1 MPRHPLGLLGRI
13 LLILLLTVA
22 IEFGA
27 STFLYE
33 RASRYSIEESD
44 AHRLA
49 EHLVIAE
56 KLLSERPPAARAE
69 AAQELTTDRYVVRW
83 SPAIPQRPAF
93 PPRQKRMEA
102 QVTNWE
108 KGLKEA
114 HLQLRLA
121 PSAHGQVVAGEM
133 RMPDGSWIV
142 FKTREAVQ
150 VWQFAIERTFVALVP
165 ALLLL
170 TLGALLI
177 RSTLLPLR
185 KLIHAIG
192 HVGSGKRVTVEEEGT
207 AEIRGLIHAFNGMQ
221 RRIHE
226 LIENRTQAL
235 AAVGH
240 DLRTPLARL
249 QLRLEDVHDE
259 ESRRA
264 MLDDIGEMDDM
275 IASLLTFLKGED
287 DPEPAVAVDIAVMAA
302 TLVEDATDRGRDA
315 TYTGPPHLEWV
326 VRPSMLRRAL
336 SNLIENAL
344 HYGKSVQVHVAQ
356 EEGELVL
363 CVADDGPGIPPEKIE
378 EALQPFV
385 RLDVERGRNTK
396 GMGLGLAIVQQ
407 AVALEKGRLSLTNA
421 SPPNTGL
428 IAEIRLPG

>member
-1 MPRHPLGLLGRI
+1 M
-13 LLILLLTVA
+13 LTVA
-22 IEFGA
+22 VEFGA

-56 KLLSERPPAARAE
+56 KLLSERPPAARAA
-69 AAQELTTDRYVVRW
+69 AAQELTTDRYIVRW
-83 SPAIPQRPAF
+83 SPTPPVRPAF

-108 KGLKEA
+108 RDLAASG
-114 HLQLRLA
+114 LQLRLA
-121 PSAHGQVVAGEM
+121 PGAHGQVVAGEM
-133 RMPDGSWIV
+133 RMADGSWIV
-142 FKTREAVQ
+142 FKTRESVQ
-150 VWQFAIERTFVALVP
+150 VWQFAIERTFVALIP

-177 RSTLLPLR
+177 RGTLLPLR
-185 KLIHAIG
+185 KLVRAIG
-192 HVGSGKRVTVEEEGT
+192 HVGSGQRVTVEEEGT

-249 QLRLEDVHDE
+249 QLRLEEVGDA

-264 MLDDIGEMDDM
+264 MQDDVSEMDDM
-275 IASLLTFLKGED
+275 IASLLTFLKGQD
-287 DPEPAVAVDIAVMAA
+287 NPEPAVAVDVAVMAA
-302 TLVEDATDRGRDA
+302 TLVEDAGDRGHDA
-315 TYTGPPHLEWV
+315 RYLGPPHLEWS

-344 HYGKSVQVHVAQ
+344 HYGKAVRVNVVQDGSA
-356 EEGELVL
+356 LVFR
-363 CVADDGPGIPPEKIE
+363 VEDDGPGIPPVQIE
-378 EALQPFV
+378 DALRPFV

-407 AVALEKGRLSLTNA
+407 AVALEKGRLTLVNA
-421 SPPNTGL
+421 PQGGL
-428 IAEIRLPG
+428 VAEIRLPG

>member
-1 MPRHPLGLLGRI
+1 
-13 LLILLLTVA
+13 VA
-22 IEFGA
+22 
-27 STFLYE
+27 
-33 RASRYSIEESD
+33 
-44 AHRLA
+44 
-49 EHLVIAE
+49 
-56 KLLSERPPAARAE
+56 ERPA
-69 AAQELTTDRYVVRW
+69 AAQELTTDRYIVRW
-83 SPAIPQRPAF
+83 SPTIPVRPAF

-108 KGLKEA
+108 KDLAES

-121 PSAHGQVVAGEM
+121 PAAHGQVVAGEM
-133 RMPDGSWIV
+133 RMADGSWIV

-150 VWQFAIERTFVALVP
+150 VWQFAIERTLVALVP

-177 RSTLLPLR
+177 RGTLLPLR

-192 HVGSGKRVTVEEEGT
+192 HVGSGNRVTVEEEGT

-249 QLRLEDVHDE
+249 QLRLEAVEDE
-259 ESRRA
+259 EGRRA
-264 MLDDIGEMDDM
+264 MQDDVSEMDDM
-275 IASLLTFLKGED
+275 IASLLTFLKGQD
-287 DPEPAVAVDIAVMAA
+287 DPEPAVAVDVAVMAA
-302 TLVEDATDRGRDA
+302 TLVEDATDRGREA
-315 TYTGPPHLEWV
+315 RYIGPRHLEWN

-344 HYGKSVQVHVAQ
+344 HYGKSVQVAVVQ
-356 EEGELVL
+356 DGNELIFRVE
-363 CVADDGPGIPPEKIE
+363 DDGPGIPPDQIE
-378 EALQPFV
+378 EALRPFV

-407 AVALEKGRLSLTNA
+407 AVVLEKGRLTLANA
-421 SPPNTGL
+421 PQGGL
-428 IAEIRLPG
+428 IAEIRLPN

>member
-1 MPRHPLGLLGRI
+1 LLGRI

-22 IEFGA
+22 VEFGA
-27 STFLYE
+27 STLLYE

-56 KLLSERPPAARAE
+56 KLLSERPVSERTDAAR
-69 AAQELTTDRYVVRW
+69 ELTTDRYIVRW
-83 SPAIPQRPAF
+83 SPTIPERPAF

-108 KGLKEA
+108 KGLAES
-114 HLQLRLA
+114 HLQLRLV
-121 PSAHGQVVAGEM
+121 PSTHGQVVGGEM

-150 VWQFAIERTFVALVP
+150 VWQFAIERTLVALVP

-192 HVGSGKRVTVEEEGT
+192 RVGSRESATTVEEEGT

-249 QLRLEDVHDE
+249 QLRLEGVKDE

-264 MLDDIGEMDDM
+264 MQDDISEMDDM
-275 IASLLTFLKGED
+275 IASLLTFLRGED
-287 DPEPAVAVDIAVMAA
+287 DPEPAVAVDVAVMAA
-302 TLVEDATDRGRDA
+302 TLVEDATDRGREA
-315 TYTGPPHLEWV
+315 VYKGPEHLDWK

-344 HYGKSVQVHVAQ
+344 HYGKSVEVTLR
-356 EEGELVL
+356 EEAGELVL
-363 CVADDGPGIPPEKIE
+363 CVADDGPGIPDDQIE
-378 EALQPFV
+378 NALQPFV

-407 AVALEKGRLSLTNA
+407 AVALENGRLNLSNA

-428 IAEIRLPG
+428 VAEIRLPG

>member
-1 MPRHPLGLLGRI
+1 M
-13 LLILLLTVA
+13 
-22 IEFGA
+22 
-27 STFLYE
+27 
-33 RASRYSIEESD
+33 
-44 AHRLA
+44 
-49 EHLVIAE
+49 IAR
-56 KLLSERPPAARAE
+56 KLLSEERPEERPGE
-69 AAQELTTDRYVVRW
+69 ALELTTDRYIVRW
-83 SPAIPQRPAF
+83 SPVIPERPAF
-93 PPRQKRMEA
+93 PPRLTRMER

-108 KGLKEA
+108 PGLAET
-114 HLQLRLA
+114 HLQLRLS
-121 PSAHGQVVAGEM
+121 PSAHGQVVAGEL
-133 RMPDGSWIV
+133 RLDDGSWLV

-150 VWQFAIERTFVALVP
+150 VWQFAIERTLVALVP

-177 RSTLLPLR
+177 RGTLRPLR

-192 HVGSGKRVTVEEEGT
+192 HVGSGNRVTVEEEGT

-249 QLRLEDVHDE
+249 QLRLEAVDDE
-259 ESRRA
+259 EGRRA
-264 MLDDIGEMDDM
+264 MQDDVSEMDDM
-275 IASLLTFLKGED
+275 IASLLTFLRGDD
-287 DPEPAVAVDIAVMAA
+287 DPEPAVAVDVAVMAA
-302 TLVEDATDRGRDA
+302 TLVEDVTDRGHEA
-315 TYTGPPHLEWV
+315 HYNGPRHLEWN

-344 HYGKSVQVHVAQ
+344 HYGKSVRVTVVQD
-356 EEGELVL
+356 GSELIFRVE
-363 CVADDGPGIPPEKIE
+363 DDGPGIPADQIE
-378 EALQPFV
+378 EALRPFV

-407 AVALEKGRLSLTNA
+407 AVALEKGKLTLANA
-421 SPPNTGL
+421 PQGGL
-428 IAEIRLPG
+428 IAEIRLSA

>member
-1 MPRHPLGLLGRI
+1 M
-13 LLILLLTVA
+13 
-22 IEFGA
+22 
-27 STFLYE
+27 
-33 RASRYSIEESD
+33 
-44 AHRLA
+44 
-49 EHLVIAE
+49 IAE
-56 KLLSERPPAARAE
+56 KLLSERAPAARAE
-69 AAQELTTDRYVVRW
+69 AAQELTTDRYIVRW
-83 SPAIPQRPAF
+83 SPSIPQRPAF

-108 KGLKEA
+108 KGLKES

-150 VWQFAIERTFVALVP
+150 VWQFAIERTLVALVP

-177 RSTLLPLR
+177 RGTLLPLR

-249 QLRLEDVHDE
+249 QLRLESVGDE
-259 ESRRA
+259 ESRRS
-264 MLDDIGEMDDM
+264 MLEDIGEMDDM
-275 IASLLTFLKGED
+275 IASLLTFLKGQD
-287 DPEPAVAVDIAVMAA
+287 DPEPAVAVDVAVMAA
-302 TLVEDATDRGRDA
+302 TLVEDAGDRGHDA
-315 TYTGPPHLEWV
+315 RYSGPRHLEWM

-344 HYGKSVQVHVAQ
+344 HYGKAVRVIVAQ
-356 EEGELVL
+356 EEGELVFR
-363 CVADDGPGIPPEKIE
+363 VEDDGPGIPADQID

-407 AVALEKGRLSLTNA
+407 AVVLEKGVLTLANA
-421 SPPNTGL
+421 GPPKTGL

>member
-1 MPRHPLGLLGRI
+1 
-13 LLILLLTVA
+13 
-22 IEFGA
+22 
-27 STFLYE
+27 
-33 RASRYSIEESD
+33 
-44 AHRLA
+44 
-49 EHLVIAE
+49 VIAE
-56 KLLSERPPAARAE
+56 KLLSERPPAARTA
-69 AAQELTTDRYVVRW
+69 AAQELTTDRYIVRW
-83 SPAIPQRPAF
+83 SPSIPVRPAF

-108 KGLKEA
+108 RDLAASG
-114 HLQLRLA
+114 LQLRLA
-121 PSAHGQVVAGEM
+121 PGGHGQVVAGEM
-133 RMPDGSWIV
+133 RMADGSWIV
-142 FKTREAVQ
+142 FKTRESVQ

-177 RSTLLPLR
+177 RGTLLPLR
-185 KLIHAIG
+185 KLVRAIG
-192 HVGSGKRVTVEEEGT
+192 RVGSSEGGAVVEEEGT

-249 QLRLEDVHDE
+249 QLRLEDVGDA

-264 MLDDIGEMDDM
+264 MQDDVSEMDDM

-287 DPEPAVAVDIAVMAA
+287 DPEPAVAVDVAVMAA
-302 TLVEDATDRGRDA
+302 TLVEDATDRGFDA
-315 TYTGPPHLEWV
+315 RYSGPAHLEWM

-344 HYGKSVQVHVAQ
+344 HYGKAVRVAVVQD
-356 EEGELVL
+356 GSELVFR
-363 CVADDGPGIPPEKIE
+363 VEDDGPGIPPDQIE
-378 EALQPFV
+378 EALRPFV

-407 AVALEKGRLSLTNA
+407 AVALEKGRLAIVNA
-421 SPPNTGL
+421 PQGGL

>member
-1 MPRHPLGLLGRI
+1 M
-13 LLILLLTVA
+13 LILLLTVA

-69 AAQELTTDRYVVRW
+69 AAQELTTDRYIVRW
-83 SPAIPQRPAF
+83 SPTIPERPAF

-108 KGLKEA
+108 KGLAEA

-121 PSAHGQVVAGEM
+121 PGAHGQVVAGEM

-177 RSTLLPLR
+177 RGTLLPLR
-185 KLIHAIG
+185 KLVQAIG
-192 HVGSGKRVTVEEEGT
+192 RVGSREGVTVVEEEGT

-249 QLRLEDVHDE
+249 QLRLDE
-259 ESRRA
+259 VGDAESRRA
-264 MLDDIGEMDDM
+264 MQDDVAEMDDM
-275 IASLLTFLKGED
+275 IASLLTFLKGSD
-287 DPEPAVAVDIAVMAA
+287 DPEPAVAVDVAVMAA
-302 TLVEDATDRGRDA
+302 TLVEDAADRGREA
-315 TYTGPPHLEWV
+315 EYAGPEHLEWV

-336 SNLIENAL
+336 SNLVENAL
-344 HYGKSVQVHVAQ
+344 HYGKAVQVAVLQ
-356 EEGELVL
+356 DGSELVFRIQ
-363 CVADDGPGIPPEKIE
+363 DDGPGIPPDQIE
-378 EALQPFV
+378 EALRPFV

-407 AVALEKGRLSLTNA
+407 AVALEKGRLTLANA
-421 SPPNTGL
+421 PQGGL
-428 IAEIRLPG
+428 VAEIRLPG

>member
-1 MPRHPLGLLGRI
+1 
-13 LLILLLTVA
+13 LTVA

-56 KLLSERPPAARAE
+56 KLLSERPVVERPA
-69 AAQELTTDRYVVRW
+69 AAQELTTDRYIVRW
-83 SPAIPQRPAF
+83 SPTPPTRPAF

-108 KGLKEA
+108 KGLA
-114 HLQLRLA
+114 ASGLQLRLA
-121 PSAHGQVVAGEM
+121 PSAHGSVVAGEM
-133 RMPDGSWIV
+133 RMADGSWIV

-150 VWQFAIERTFVALVP
+150 VWQFAIERTLVALVP
-165 ALLLL
+165 AMLLL

-185 KLIHAIG
+185 ALVRAIG
-192 HVGSGKRVTVEEEGT
+192 RVGSGEGVTVVEEEGT

-226 LIENRTQAL
+226 LIDNRTQAL

-249 QLRLEDVHDE
+249 QLRLEGVKDE
-259 ESRRA
+259 DSRRA
-264 MLDDIGEMDDM
+264 MQDDVSEMDDM
-275 IASLLTFLKGED
+275 IASLLTFLRGQD
-287 DPEPAVAVDIAVMAA
+287 DPEPPVAIDIAVMAA
-302 TLVEDATDRGRDA
+302 TLVEDATDRGREA
-315 TYTGPPHLEWV
+315 EYSGPEHLDWV
-326 VRPSMLRRAL
+326 ARPSMLRRAL

-344 HYGKSVQVHVAQ
+344 HYGKAVHVSV
-356 EEGELVL
+356 EREDELLVL
-363 CVADDGPGIPPEKIE
+363 RVQDDGPGIPPDQIE

-407 AVALEKGRLSLTNA
+407 AVALEKGELRLSNA
-421 SPPNTGL
+421 PQGGL
-428 IAEIRLPG
+428 VAEIRLPG

>member
-1 MPRHPLGLLGRI
+1 MLGRI

-56 KLLSERPPAARAE
+56 KLLSERPVAQRAA
-69 AAQELTTDRYVVRW
+69 AAQELTTDRYIVRW
-83 SPAIPQRPAF
+83 SPTIPERPAF
-93 PPRQKRMEA
+93 PPRQKRMEE

-108 KGLKEA
+108 KGLAES
-114 HLQLRLA
+114 HLQVRLA
-121 PSAHGQVVAGEM
+121 PGAHGQVAAGEM
-133 RMPDGSWIV
+133 QMPDGSWIV

-170 TLGALLI
+170 GLGALLI
-177 RSTLLPLR
+177 RGTLLPLR
-185 KLIHAIG
+185 KLVRAIG

-249 QLRLEDVHDE
+249 QLRLEGVGDE
-259 ESRRA
+259 ESRKA
-264 MLDDIGEMDDM
+264 MQDDVSEMDDM

-287 DPEPAVAVDIAVMAA
+287 DPEPAVAVDVAVMAA
-302 TLVEDATDRGRDA
+302 TLVEDATDRGREA
-315 TYTGPPHLEWV
+315 RYSGPRHLEWF

-344 HYGKSVQVHVAQ
+344 HYGKSVQVTVVQ
-356 EEGELVL
+356 DGTELVFRIE
-363 CVADDGPGIPPEKIE
+363 DDGPGIPPEQIE
-378 EALQPFV
+378 EALRPFV

-407 AVALEKGRLSLTNA
+407 AVALEKGRLTLVNA
-421 SPPNTGL
+421 PLGGL

>member
-1 MPRHPLGLLGRI
+1 M
-13 LLILLLTVA
+13 A

-56 KLLSERPPAARAE
+56 KLLSERPVVERPA
-69 AAQELTTDRYVVRW
+69 AAQELTTDRYIVRW
-83 SPAIPQRPAF
+83 SPTPPTRPAF

-108 KGLKEA
+108 KGLA
-114 HLQLRLA
+114 TSGLQLRLA
-121 PSAHGQVVAGEM
+121 PSAHGSVVAGEM
-133 RMPDGSWIV
+133 RMADGSWIV

-150 VWQFAIERTFVALVP
+150 VWQFAIERTLVALVP
-165 ALLLL
+165 AMLLL

-185 KLIHAIG
+185 TLVRAIG
-192 HVGSGKRVTVEEEGT
+192 RVGSGEGVTVVEEEGT

-226 LIENRTQAL
+226 LIDNRTQAL

-249 QLRLEDVHDE
+249 QLRLEGVKDE
-259 ESRRA
+259 DSRRA
-264 MLDDIGEMDDM
+264 MQDDVSEMDDM
-275 IASLLTFLKGED
+275 IASLLTFLRGQD
-287 DPEPAVAVDIAVMAA
+287 DPEPPVAIDIAVMAA
-302 TLVEDATDRGRDA
+302 TLVEDATDRGREA
-315 TYTGPPHLEWV
+315 EYSGPEHLDWV
-326 VRPSMLRRAL
+326 ARPSMLRRAL

-344 HYGKSVQVHVAQ
+344 HYGKSVHVSV
-356 EEGELVL
+356 EREDEVLVL
-363 CVADDGPGIPPEKIE
+363 RVQDDGPGIPPDQIE

-407 AVALEKGRLSLTNA
+407 AVALEKGELRLANA
-421 SPPNTGL
+421 PQGGL
-428 IAEIRLPG
+428 VAEIRLTR

>member
-1 MPRHPLGLLGRI
+1 LGLLGRI

-22 IEFGA
+22 VEFGA
-27 STFLYE
+27 STLLYE

-56 KLLSERPPAARAE
+56 KLLSERPVAERPEAAR
-69 AAQELTTDRYVVRW
+69 ELTTDRYIVRW
-83 SPAIPQRPAF
+83 SPTIPERPAF

-108 KGLKEA
+108 KGLAES
-114 HLQLRLA
+114 HLQLRLV
-121 PSAHGQVVAGEM
+121 PSTHGQVVGGEM

-150 VWQFAIERTFVALVP
+150 VWQFAIERTLVALVP

-192 HVGSGKRVTVEEEGT
+192 RVGSREGAASVEEEGT

-249 QLRLEDVHDE
+249 QLRLEGVENE
-259 ESRRA
+259 EDRRA
-264 MLDDIGEMDDM
+264 MQDDIGEMDDM

-287 DPEPAVAVDIAVMAA
+287 DPEPAVAVDVAVMAA

-315 TYTGPPHLEWV
+315 VYSGPEHLDWK

-344 HYGKSVQVHVAQ
+344 HYGKSVEVTVR
-356 EEGELVL
+356 EEGGELVL
-363 CVADDGPGIPPEKIE
+363 CVADDGPGIPADQIE
-378 EALQPFV
+378 NALQPFV

-407 AVALEKGRLSLTNA
+407 AVALENGRLSLSNA
-421 SPPNTGL
+421 SPPATGL

>member
-1 MPRHPLGLLGRI
+1 M
-13 LLILLLTVA
+13 
-22 IEFGA
+22 
-27 STFLYE
+27 
-33 RASRYSIEESD
+33 
-44 AHRLA
+44 
-49 EHLVIAE
+49 IAE
-56 KLLSERPPAARAE
+56 KLLSERPVAERAA
-69 AAQELTTDRYVVRW
+69 AALELTTDRYIVRW
-83 SPAIPQRPAF
+83 SPTIPERPAF

-108 KGLKEA
+108 KGLGES

-121 PSAHGQVVAGEM
+121 PGAHGQVVAGEM
-133 RMPDGSWIV
+133 RLADGSWIV

-150 VWQFAIERTFVALVP
+150 VWQFAIERTFVALIP

-177 RSTLLPLR
+177 RGTLLPLR
-185 KLIHAIG
+185 KLVQAIG
-192 HVGSGKRVTVEEEGT
+192 RVGSREGVKIVEEEGT

-249 QLRLEDVHDE
+249 QLRLEGVEDE

-264 MLDDIGEMDDM
+264 MQDDVGEMDDM
-275 IASLLTFLKGED
+275 IASLLAFLKGSD
-287 DPEPAVAVDIAVMAA
+287 DPEPAVPVDVAVMAA
-302 TLVEDATDRGRDA
+302 TLVEDAADRGREA
-315 TYTGPPHLEWV
+315 RYSGPEHLEWV

-336 SNLIENAL
+336 NNLIENAL
-344 HYGKSVQVHVAQ
+344 HYGKTVRVTVLRDA
-356 EEGELVL
+356 GDLVFR
-363 CVADDGPGIPPEKIE
+363 VEDDGPGIPPDQIE
-378 EALQPFV
+378 DALRPFV

-407 AVALEKGRLSLTNA
+407 AVALEKGRLTLVNA
-421 SPPNTGL
+421 PQGGL

>member
-56 KLLSERPPAARAE
+56 KLLGERPVADRPA
-69 AAQELTTDRYVVRW
+69 AAQELTTDRYIVRW
-83 SPAIPQRPAF
+83 SPTAPVRPAF
-93 PPRQKRMEA
+93 PPRQTRMEA

-108 KGLKEA
+108 KDLAASG
-114 HLQLRLA
+114 LQLRLA
-121 PSAHGQVVAGEM
+121 PGAHGQVVAGEM
-133 RMPDGSWIV
+133 RMADGSWIV

-150 VWQFAIERTFVALVP
+150 VWQFAIERTFVALIP

-177 RSTLLPLR
+177 RGTLLPLR
-185 KLIHAIG
+185 KLVQAIG
-192 HVGSGKRVTVEEEGT
+192 RVGSREGVTVVEEEGT

-249 QLRLEDVHDE
+249 QLRLEEVSDL

-264 MLDDIGEMDDM
+264 MQDDVGEMDDM
-275 IASLLTFLKGED
+275 IASLLTFLKGSD
-287 DPEPAVAVDIAVMAA
+287 DPEPAVAVDVAVMAA
-302 TLVEDATDRGRDA
+302 TLAEDATDRGREA
-315 TYTGPPHLEWV
+315 SYAGPEHLEWV

-336 SNLIENAL
+336 SNLVENAL
-344 HYGKSVQVHVAQ
+344 HYGKTVQVSV
-356 EEGELVL
+356 ERGEGELIFRVQ
-363 CVADDGPGIPPEKIE
+363 DDGPGIPPDQIE
-378 EALQPFV
+378 DALRPFV

-407 AVALEKGRLSLTNA
+407 AVALEKGRLTLANA
-421 SPPNTGL
+421 PEGGL

>member
-1 MPRHPLGLLGRI
+1 VPRHPLGLLGRI

-56 KLLSERPPAARAE
+56 KLLSERPVAERSDAAR
-69 AAQELTTDRYVVRW
+69 ELTTDRYIVRW
-83 SPAIPQRPAF
+83 SPTIPERPAF
-93 PPRQKRMEA
+93 PPRQKRIEA
-102 QVTNWE
+102 QVTHRE
-108 KGLKEA
+108 KGLA
-114 HLQLRLA
+114 ASHLQLRLA
-121 PSAHGQVVAGEM
+121 PSAHGSVVAGEM
-133 RMPDGSWIV
+133 RLADGSWIV

-150 VWQFAIERTFVALVP
+150 VWQFAIERTLVALVP

-185 KLIHAIG
+185 KLVRAIG
-192 HVGSGKRVTVEEEGT
+192 RVGSGDGVTVVEEEGT

-249 QLRLEDVHDE
+249 QLRLEHVRDE
-259 ESRRA
+259 DSRRA
-264 MLDDIGEMDDM
+264 MQDDVSEMDDM

-287 DPEPAVAVDIAVMAA
+287 DPEPAVAVDVAVMAA

-315 TYTGPPHLEWV
+315 RYSGPQHLEWV
-326 VRPSMLRRAL
+326 ARPSMLRRAL

-344 HYGKSVQVHVAQ
+344 HYGKSVCVTVAL
-356 EEGELVL
+356 EETELVFRIE
-363 CVADDGPGIPPEKIE
+363 DDGPGIPPAQIE
-378 EALQPFV
+378 DAMRPFV

-396 GMGLGLAIVQQ
+396 GLGLGLAIVQQ
-407 AVALEKGRLSLTNA
+407 AVALEKGRLTLANA
-421 SPPNTGL
+421 ERGGL

>member
-1 MPRHPLGLLGRI
+1 MGLLGRI

-22 IEFGA
+22 VEFGA
-27 STFLYE
+27 STLLYE

-56 KLLSERPPAARAE
+56 KLLSERPVAERPEAAR
-69 AAQELTTDRYVVRW
+69 ELTTDRYIVRW
-83 SPAIPQRPAF
+83 SPTIPERPAF

-108 KGLKEA
+108 KGLAES
-114 HLQLRLA
+114 HLQLRLV
-121 PSAHGQVVAGEM
+121 PSTHGQVVGGEM

-150 VWQFAIERTFVALVP
+150 VWQFAIERTLVALVP

-192 HVGSGKRVTVEEEGT
+192 RVGSREGAASVEEEGT

-249 QLRLEDVHDE
+249 QLRLEGVENE
-259 ESRRA
+259 EDRRA
-264 MLDDIGEMDDM
+264 MQDDIGEMDDM

-287 DPEPAVAVDIAVMAA
+287 DPEPAVAVDVAVMAA

-315 TYTGPPHLEWV
+315 VYSGPEHLDWK

-344 HYGKSVQVHVAQ
+344 HYGKSVEVTVR
-356 EEGELVL
+356 EEGGELVL
-363 CVADDGPGIPPEKIE
+363 CVADDGPGIPADQIE
-378 EALQPFV
+378 NALQPFV

-407 AVALEKGRLSLTNA
+407 AVALENGRLSLSNA
-421 SPPNTGL
+421 SPPATGL

>member
-1 MPRHPLGLLGRI
+1 MGLLGRI

-22 IEFGA
+22 VEFGA

-69 AAQELTTDRYVVRW
+69 AAQELTTDRYIVRW
-83 SPAIPQRPAF
+83 SPTIPERPAF
-93 PPRQKRMEA
+93 PPRQKRMEV

-108 KGLKEA
+108 KGLA
-114 HLQLRLA
+114 ASGLQLRLA
-121 PSAHGQVVAGEM
+121 PGSHGQVVAGEM
-133 RMPDGSWIV
+133 RMADGSWIV

-177 RSTLLPLR
+177 RGTLLPLR
-185 KLIHAIG
+185 KLVRAIG
-192 HVGSGKRVTVEEEGT
+192 RVGSGDRVTVEEEGT

-226 LIENRTQAL
+226 LIDNRTQAL

-249 QLRLEDVHDE
+249 QLRLEEVRDE
-259 ESRRA
+259 DSRRA
-264 MLDDIGEMDDM
+264 MQDDVSEMDDM
-275 IASLLTFLKGED
+275 IASLLTFLKGQD
-287 DPEPAVAVDIAVMAA
+287 DPEPAVAVDVAVMAA
-302 TLVEDATDRGRDA
+302 TLVEDAGDRGHTAR
-315 TYTGPPHLEWV
+315 YSGPRHLEWV

-344 HYGKSVQVHVAQ
+344 HYGKTVRVHVVQ
-356 EEGELVL
+356 DGSELVFR
-363 CVADDGPGIPPEKIE
+363 VEDDGPGIPPDQIE
-378 EALQPFV
+378 EALLPFV

-407 AVALEKGRLSLTNA
+407 AVALEKGRLTLANA
-421 SPPNTGL
+421 PQGGL
-428 IAEIRLPG
+428 VAEIRLPG